1 MLASRNLGDN
11 VIAVLTR
18 LGSQPDTVRRVL
30 ERIAKG
36 PAEERGE
43 ALVELSIVAGL
54 RRLTGE
60 VKREARKMPILN
72 DIMDNE
78 IFGPAIRQGRAEGRA
93 EGRTE
98 GQIEI
103 LLRQAEKRFGSVPPR
118 VRKRLGAL
126 KPEQLKAAALRLLD
140 AERIEDLFAR

>member
-1 MLASRNLGDN
+1 
-11 VIAVLTR
+11 
-18 LGSQPDTVRRVL
+18 
-30 ERIAKG
+30 
-36 PAEERGE
+36 
-43 ALVELSIVAGL
+43 
-54 RRLTGE
+54 
-60 VKREARKMPILN
+60 MPILN

-98 GQIEI
+98 GRAEGQIEI
-103 LLRQAEKRFGSVPPR
+103 LLDQAEKRFGAVPPR
-118 VRKRLGAL
+118 IRKRLTAL